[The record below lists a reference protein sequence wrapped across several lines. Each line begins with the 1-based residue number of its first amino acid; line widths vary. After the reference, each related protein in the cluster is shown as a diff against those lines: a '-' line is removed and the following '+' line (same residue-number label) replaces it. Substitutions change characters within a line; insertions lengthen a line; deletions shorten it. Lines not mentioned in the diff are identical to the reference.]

1 MALPTVKLY
10 KHKHAPV
17 FQDFIAAGLPKSYPF
32 YQQAW
37 REMNPFEKG
46 DTITQPVPIQFF
58 GSTTFKKKHKSIP
71 GTTPGAPGWWETKLK
86 GSTDIAEQSIRWDCI
101 RALQAQGVLPSANS
115 VLTYLLGSEKE
126 IDDYSIPGQS
136 IVEMVPRII
145 ILRWQPD
152 VGKINRFRYHVMISA
167 AAFIKIAGTQVVF
180 EHTPGEAVLKQ
191 PPPPKPTD
199 DIHASAGI
207 GTKRRPVDRSSPVV
221 FGKPGPRKVSKSTKK
236 PVKVPESPEGIVD
249 YYEATYTLPDFEEY
263 IDTTIQVLGEL
274 DNAIKAYRLTFERP
288 MDLQLQV
295 QLLAKAK
302 IDMAEAFHQAVPS
315 AVGKAVAPKQWAAST
330 VTMRFNS
337 QFELMD
343 FKGTYMGDPER
354 HPRSPIKVFEP
365 FNLKN
370 KFEKYITNPNA
381 DELDKINRE
390 NSLKHDPLFANQTT
404 NSLFVYLKEIHSK
417 YGMLPPGNRFSTGT
431 TSKGSVSEG
440 VVGFLRKYMW
450 PGPTIVDFGL
460 TRDIIESFIIS
471 DVRMLDENFYKKSRP
486 SRAHMKETARQ
497 NAQSEVA
504 KAYEHIGDAMGTA
517 FVQGKFEKIDN
528 TDDFFKSLLNHVP
541 VPELVRVAAQC
552 LIKALGLD
560 ELKKQFCRDAILKYR
575 EYQTDVLTA
584 LASAG
589 PGGERVALRLELL
602 FETLD
607 NTVQDALRDQIT
619 NGLKSFSKMLSDV
632 PKLDTWRKK
641 SKTKAFI
648 QTMDDQLSLKYA
660 QAGGGDGTT
669 EQPAMGR
676 ANLDAQINTHEKRK
690 AVIKGLLKE
699 LEEREKLFG
708 KEKFET
714 MTSDQNLR
722 TSLLKE
728 RKEIKEKLEGL
739 TKTQN
744 ALHTQ
749 IELYEY
755 LTHPA
760 TGLIKNLVVLDP
772 FIQMQLQDGWPYDF
786 TDLMGE
792 VTPGPDGHHPHAPTT
807 IVAKDRALEGIY
819 NSLSPSGMLARALGG
834 AAAGKLRDKLRKGPG
849 TPMAPVE
856 DGIGADFTYSLDD
869 TPVAQ
874 KRKQF
879 KNNMLP
885 ILEAILLR
893 IDELE
898 TNHVTDGFKAR
909 SITAAN
915 KELDDLFNH
924 PEDGLL
930 ICAAVFAIIPAAIYA
945 LYYLF
950 THADEVEKALQK
962 DTGAIAQAF
971 EKRVEIFL
979 TTDYP
984 IWDIMAAFKEALI
997 QMGINLA
1004 RDLIIS
1010 TIWIIIK
1017 SLMRLCG
1024 DSEKANAPYSPLGQ
1038 IDLSGFII
1046 DSQAEAT
1053 IRESNSFAAISSRT
1067 GLSLEDYEK
1076 LLEDI
1081 SSAFTINQMCSLMEE
1096 TAPDELYEIF
1106 LRFLESLPYLHNTQ
1120 FYDFYVNQNG
1130 IREFLRIIAADIDPE
1145 FFVAAR
1151 NTFERQKRVLLNI
1164 CGGTNEDIKALE
1176 LSDFLSAD
1184 ELRKAMAAAAANR
1197 KSLLAKAL
1205 DSVGDV
1211 LGGPMTPAQLCGP
1224 GEKPSGTKIDPY
1236 HESQRF
1242 ASEQAANAIFGGVE
1256 DIFETEVDRVKTIY
1270 RNTYNVV
1277 RPTAE
1282 GSFLPRFPPISPDTY
1297 GEDTGG
1303 AVPKGWEEVQ
1313 KRAKQTDSGY
1323 AAIEVVEAIASAV
1336 EAAGETTDNAYFTKL
1351 GDDIISFYFDPDEI
1365 IAGYED
1371 YFIPRIKK
1379 KLTFLYSGQLM
1390 TIPGP
1395 VLAPEIAGLLG
1406 TLSGSAMLAPN
1417 WLDLIQ
1423 GYTFAETTPPP
1434 EGSFEAL
1441 TQIHKLE
1448 EDNCTYWI
1456 KAGKGS
1462 GGNAACPDMT
1472 AEEYDDLEKLALEY
1486 TNWENS
1492 ANNVFYNEIKA
1503 LKNEESGVM
1512 ADARFQK
1519 LIQYYALKAKTPWSP
1534 SSAYTDKTCFD
1545 WYEAGKPHDWTGYAS
1560 DCPDMS
1566 LFEFEALKAAV
1577 TGFEDEVRDNLAALY
1592 GDIKVSYTYIDDD
1605 GNQATGSKKKHSKK
1619 KAKDKALDFIK
1630 YMRRFAASTAVLNVR
1645 CAKLQT
1651 KAPTQAK
1658 AAPDPEETESAIEA
1672 AKDEMD
1678 LWSPAGKNANLL
1690 LTVKSTDENATTM
1703 DIITDP
1709 TLYAYAI
1716 EKPPVIPKVM
1726 EKYAKYNGMKSYQK
1740 ETLQTAMENFL
1751 KENDLYLLALNEMF
1765 GGLLQATGRTGLY
1778 LDGGS
1783 AGKEQLGGTTGGI
1796 ADIFENLQLTK
1807 HLPTGA
1813 SQTGECFLGFFNK
1826 RVLNSQVQ
1834 KLTETLNCYSP
1845 MSVSKSATNV
1855 AYIKIALDCVI
1866 RAIVVKE
1873 MMKSLFVFG
1882 FASLDD
1888 LYSYEWSPTEGLED
1902 NPPEPFFGAFLNEE
1916 IERALKKQ
1924 FAVMGGGSFETF
1936 YTEVIEEFITGMMR
1950 ILYQDETMTGE
1961 EAFNIMVRDQ
1971 VGFVKKVLF
1980 NALPRELEE
1989 LEGYFSPKLIQQVKV
2004 GQSVLPDADKY
2015 LAKLEGADAV
2025 DYADQVRVL
2034 TNFELNRYI
2043 NTLDDNAS
2051 VPILKFKAPQT
2062 AGLGLDAIP
2071 TGQFTFQR
2079 FHSMEITNLDF
2090 NAAAPTLTSTN
2101 NLLEVLDGVNSGFV
2115 AEQFVEIKHN
2125 SRFYEKLSENEDMVK
2140 NMQLMFSLWEAQL
2153 ATAWPSALASLLFD
2167 TKLIMLFP
2175 QITPALGNPDWRVI
2189 IGNAAGTM
2197 KNPVIGGE
2205 VGTSI
2210 TFQVANYDRRK
2221 KYRHKS
2227 VLWRLFR
2234 YNFDDSFTAAEK
2246 FALMEEF
2253 PFLDWTMTGKIPA
2266 STFRNLVNAFGS
2278 PINTIEG
2285 LAPESWQYE
2294 EHYHKDFN
2302 LSSDVF
2308 WKSWPR
2314 GEKDL
2319 AAGGTPGTM
2328 MSAILEWLPGGT
2340 KRNSDFWLNNNKD
2353 WYKSLNLEEQT
2364 KLDARLLATGNDEA
2378 ISHKGKTFLGWFFTL
2393 PLDDILTLDFGSRIV
2408 QYVSEVDRPGIQDA
2422 FDESLLGSD
2431 GMSEIGNVPTAS
2443 PTLVDTMIKEKIGK
2457 VDFFDDQG
2465 TESPH
2470 RYIRL
2475 PIYSAEFSAPSE
2487 WNSLTWFE
2495 SMYKIHN
2502 RVIDYGTLAETRLYT
2517 FDDFFKPGVGVLG
2530 VDVIKKEEYDALKSA
2545 YTEHN
2550 AANSSWEWPA
2560 LAYDVDDKAAGLP
2573 GWGLRGR
2580 AFRNTVKRWTTPVIT
2595 QFNETSYI
2603 EAAKVITKSEVFPA
2617 GSTGQT
2623 HSKFRYSIAVGTHTP
2638 SPPASAT
2645 PDTQVT
2651 ATGEQGT
2658 AGNIGEAQKALDKWK
2673 KTDASKPSTVFGT
2686 KTDWLKDHASPYYW
2700 GEGGQPAF
2708 YSWGTDKKGFRG
2720 GFNRLWYDHFTNLIE
2735 KAQWHDSGDPFL
2747 FKLPGTNKKGGMFWF
2762 NGPDDYGMGSPF
2774 QTDEFVPGDHYNDA
2788 ATGYHSGD
2796 HVNWQQS
2803 GMACFKNAD
2812 EARASFDEAYRNTL
2826 APTIFNLEVATK
2838 VIHGH
2843 TEGELPLATRI
2854 LNDFRENG
2862 SPDLK
2867 LWIQQREEF
2876 IAREAGNKSVIG
2888 TYNTKVWTGTGR
2900 FPWNPDYDF
2909 AEPGF
2914 EVAESAES
2922 GGWRDTFILQMFL
2935 WQLQQVETAKD
2946 LYKLGT
2952 KGDIHGTPEWIDIT
2966 YAGFRH
2972 SLADQTA
2979 EGGAVEGSQ
2988 KFTTTGNDY
2997 MAAHGNSQKQ
3007 GRLLDMLGT
3016 DRPFPYEFGT
3026 PVYADYATLVDT
3038 LFPRNPQGKLFDAVL
3053 EPKKDIKTIMAK
3065 FTSVAI
3071 PPHSYV
3077 GKTIESIPLTASDP
3091 NAPTKTAFRE
3101 LMQSFFIRE
3110 QGTMITLIHKLLAE
3124 RYYPQLENN
3133 FNGTIA
3139 MSAETLL
3146 TAIAV
3151 AQGDYQRTSSANA
3164 VNGPSGAPMGGFDF
3178 GSLGVTILKAFL
3190 GALASTVDPTWKTP
3204 WPWNF
3209 GIGPLTP
3216 IGVAAKLLH
3225 ARTSNFSSAANT
3237 PIEEPIVCNDEVDAQ
3252 GAFIKYGPLID
3263 EAPTGKPATVEKP
3276 PTEGTPE

>member
-1 MALPTVKLY
+1 MALPPIKLY
-10 KHKHAPV
+10 KHKHAPK
-17 FQDFIAAGLPKSYPF
+17 FQDFIAASLAKNYPF
-32 YQQAW
+32 YNQVW
-37 REMNPFEKG
+37 RELSVLEKT
-46 DTITQPVPIQFF
+46 DTITKPVPFEIF
-58 GSTTFKKKHKSIP
+58 GTAKIS
-71 GTTPGAPGWWETKLK
+71 GTTASINAAIREDVIKALQQQGLVPNTNSISNFLGGTYQYTNFDGTINVYPRI
-86 GSTDIAEQSIRWDCI
+86 DIAESQKKS
-101 RALQAQGVLPSANS
+101 
-115 VLTYLLGSEKE
+115 TTE
-126 IDDYSIPGQS
+126 I
-136 IVEMVPRII
+136 
-145 ILRWQPD
+145 
-152 VGKINRFRYHVMISA
+152 RYHVYINA
-167 AAFIKIAGTQVVF
+167 AAFIQSRVPALIV
-180 EHTPGEAVLKQ
+180 EHTAGEAALNQ
-191 PPPPKPTD
+191 PPPPKDTGDTHANAGLDTKPSATLQS
-199 DIHASAGI
+199 DI
-207 GTKRRPVDRSSPVV
+207 T
-221 FGKPGPRKVSKSTKK
+221 FGKPGPGKASKSTKK
-236 PVKVPESPEGIVD
+236 PVKVPKSPKGVVD
-249 YYEATYTLPDFEEY
+249 YYEAIYTRPDFEAY

-274 DNAIKAYRLTFERP
+274 DNAIKAYQLTFERP
-288 MDLQLQV
+288 MDLLLQV
-295 QLLAKAK
+295 QLLKKAK
-302 IDMAEAFHQAVPS
+302 IDILPVFEEAQGNYAVSKTHDPDGYAS
-315 AVGKAVAPKQWAAST
+315 AT
-330 VTMRFNS
+330 MTMRFNS

-343 FKGTYMGDPER
+343 FKTKTWKTQIDR
-354 HPRSPIKVFEP
+354 HPRSPIKGFEP

-370 KFEKYITNPNA
+370 KFEKYIVSPTTA
-381 DELDKINRE
+381 ELEQINRE
-390 NSLKHDPLFANQTT
+390 KSLKHDPIFANQTT
-404 NSLFVYLKEIHSK
+404 NSLFAYLKEIHSK
-417 YGMLPPGNRFSTGT
+417 YGLLPPGNRFSTGGT
-431 TSKGSVSEG
+431 GKESVTEG

-471 DVRMLDENFYKKSRP
+471 DVRMLDENFYKQSRP
-486 SRAHMKETARQ
+486 SRAMIKETARQ

-504 KAYEHIGDAMGTA
+504 KAYEHIGDQMGSA
-517 FVQGKFEKIDN
+517 FVQGKFEKINN

-560 ELKKQFCRDAILKYR
+560 ELKKQFCRKAIIKYR
-575 EYQTDVLTA
+575 EYQADIISAV
-584 LASAG
+584 ASSG
-589 PGGERVALRLELL
+589 PAGERVALRLELI
-602 FETLD
+602 FETID
-607 NTVQDALRDQIT
+607 DTVQGALQDQIT
-619 NGLKSFSKMLSDV
+619 NGLKAFSKMMSDV

-641 SKTKAFI
+641 NKMKTFISEMNEQLALKKRQAAANDQDESGALLKANI
-648 QTMDDQLSLKYA
+648 NT
-660 QAGGGDGTT
+660 
-669 EQPAMGR
+669 
-676 ANLDAQINTHEKRK
+676 QINTHEKRK
-690 AVIKGLLKE
+690 AVIKGLLDE

-708 KEKFET
+708 KDKFPQ
-714 MTSDQNLR
+714 SDRKLR
-722 TSLLKE
+722 GSITDGKCTGLLCE
-728 RKEIKEKLEGL
+728 MKEIKEKLKSL
-739 TKTQN
+739 TKTQD
-744 ALHTQ
+744 ALSTQ

-755 LTHPA
+755 LLDPKN
-760 TGLIKNLVVLDP
+760 GLIKNLVALDP
-772 FIQMQLQDGWPYDF
+772 FIQIQLQDAWPYNFVDLDPDF
-786 TDLMGE
+786 GLTGGATDAALKSIHE
-792 VTPGPDGHHPHAPTT
+792 SLAPGLGSAILPG
-807 IVAKDRALEGIY
+807 
-819 NSLSPSGMLARALGG
+819 ALGG
-834 AAAGKLRDKLRKGPG
+834 AAAAKLQAKLKAPMSKAEPG
-849 TPMAPVE
+849 L
-856 DGIGADFTYSLDD
+856 GIEYVYSLSD
-869 TPVAQ
+869 TPIAQ

-909 SITAAN
+909 SITAAE
-915 KELDDLFNH
+915 KELDDLFND
-924 PEDGLL
+924 PNDGLL

-962 DTGAIAQAF
+962 DTQAIAQAF

-979 TTDYP
+979 TTEYP
-984 IWDIMAAFKEALI
+984 VADIMKAFKEALI

-1010 TIWIIIK
+1010 AIWLIIK
-1017 SLMRLCG
+1017 ALMRLCS
-1024 DSEKANAPYSPLGQ
+1024 DSEKTNAPYSPLGQ
-1038 IDLSGFII
+1038 IDLSAFII

-1053 IRESNSFAAISSRT
+1053 IRESNSFATVSSRT

-1076 LLEDI
+1076 LLGDI

-1106 LRFLESLPYLHNTQ
+1106 LLFLQSLPYLHNTQ

-1151 NTFERQKRVLLNI
+1151 NNFERQKRILLNI

-1176 LSDFLSAD
+1176 LSDFMSPE
-1184 ELRKAMAAAAANR
+1184 ELRNAMAAAAANR

-1256 DIFETEVDRVKTIY
+1256 DIFETEVGRVKTIY
-1270 RNTYNVV
+1270 RNTYNAV
-1277 RPTAE
+1277 RPTAD
-1282 GSFLPRFPPISPDTY
+1282 GSFLPLFPPISAATY
-1297 GEDTGG
+1297 GKDKDEDG
-1303 AVPKGWEEVQ
+1303 VPIDAWDEVK

-1323 AAIEVVEAIASAV
+1323 AAVEVMEAIAQAV
-1336 EAAGETTDNAYFTKL
+1336 ESAGETTDNSYFTKL
-1351 GDDIISFYFDPDEI
+1351 GDDMISFYFDPDEI

-1395 VLAPEIAGLLG
+1395 VLPPGMAGLI
-1406 TLSGSAMLAPN
+1406 LSGSAMLAPT

-1423 GYTFAETTPPP
+1423 GYTFVTPDETEPP
-1434 EGSFEAL
+1434 EGSFEAH
-1441 TQIHKLE
+1441 TQIQKL
-1448 EDNCTYWI
+1448 DADDCVYWI

-1472 AEEYDDLEKLALEY
+1472 AEEYDDLEKLAQEY
-1486 TNWENS
+1486 IKWEDALN
-1492 ANNVFYNEIKA
+1492 ANTKFYNEIKA
-1503 LKNEESGVM
+1503 LENEESGVM
-1512 ADARFQK
+1512 ADPRFQK
-1519 LIQYYALKAKTPWSP
+1519 LIQYYALKAKTPWTP

-1545 WYEAGKPHDWTGYAS
+1545 WYEAGKPDSWTTHVS

-1566 LFEFEALKAAV
+1566 LLEFEALKAAV
-1577 TGFEDEVRDNLAALY
+1577 TGFEDEVRDNLATLY
-1592 GDIKVSYTYIDDD
+1592 GDMKVTHEATDED
-1605 GNQATGSKKKHSKK
+1605 GNLIYSTKPKYSKK
-1619 KAKDKALDFIK
+1619 KAKDKAWDFIH
-1630 YMRRFAASTAVLNVR
+1630 YMRRFAQSTAVLNVR

-1651 KAPTQAK
+1651 KAPTQAE
-1658 AAPDPEETESAIEA
+1658 AATNAAETEAATVE
-1672 AKDEMD
+1672 AKDEME
-1678 LWSPAGKNANLL
+1678 LWAPAGQTANIL
-1690 LTVKSTDENATTM
+1690 LTVKSTDENAITM
-1703 DIITDP
+1703 DIVTDP
-1709 TLYAYAI
+1709 TLYAYAA

-1726 EKYAKYNGMKSYQK
+1726 EKYAKYNGMKFYQN
-1740 ETLQTAMENFL
+1740 EALQTAMESFL
-1751 KENDLYLLALNEMF
+1751 IENDLFLLALNEMF
-1765 GGLLQATGRTGLY
+1765 GGLLQATGRNGLY

-1783 AGKEQLGGTTGGI
+1783 AGKEQMGGTTGGV
-1796 ADIFENLQLTK
+1796 ADMFDKLRLTK

-1845 MSVSKSATNV
+1845 MSVTKSATNV

-1888 LYSYEWSPTEGLED
+1888 LYSYEWSPTEGIED
-1902 NPPEPFFGAFLNEE
+1902 NPPQPFFGAFLDEE

-1950 ILYQDETMTGE
+1950 ILYQDETMTGS
-1961 EAFNIMVRDQ
+1961 EAFNIIVSDQ
-1971 VGFVKKVLF
+1971 VSFVKKVLF
-1980 NALPRELEE
+1980 SALPHELQE

-2004 GQSVLPDADKY
+2004 GEGVATADKY
-2015 LAKLEGADAV
+2015 LGQLEGANAV

-2043 NTLDDNAS
+2043 DTLDGAHQGEDVLW
-2051 VPILKFKAPQT
+2051 VPIKFKAPQSP
-2062 AGLGLDAIP
+2062 GVGLDAIP
-2071 TGQFTFQR
+2071 TGQFTFQYS
-2079 FHSMEITNLDF
+2079 HTTPITNLDF
-2090 NAAAPTLTSTN
+2090 NAAAPALTSTN

-2115 AEQFVEIKHN
+2115 AEQFVEIDYN
-2125 SRFYEKLSENEDMVK
+2125 SRFYEKLSGSEDMIK
-2140 NMQLMFSLWEAQL
+2140 NMQLMFALWEAQL
-2153 ATAWPSALASLLFD
+2153 VIDQATLAFFLFD

-2175 QITPALGNPDWRVI
+2175 QIMPALRNPGIAVA
-2189 IGNAAGTM
+2189 IGHAAGTM
-2197 KNPVIGGE
+2197 VNSESAGLTVHQANDHRID
-2205 VGTSI
+2205 
-2210 TFQVANYDRRK
+2210 NYDRRK

-2234 YNFDDSFTAAEK
+2234 YNFDDSFTVAEK
-2246 FALMEEF
+2246 LDLIQEF
-2253 PFLDWTMTGKIPA
+2253 PFLDWGMTGKIPVSA
-2266 STFRNLVNAFGS
+2266 FRDMVSQFRS
-2278 PINTIEG
+2278 PIDTIADLE
-2285 LAPESWQYE
+2285 PEWWQYE

-2314 GEKDL
+2314 GETYLDSMGT
-2319 AAGGTPGTM
+2319 AGGVNAM
-2328 MSAILEWLPGGT
+2328 MTSILKWLPGGGT
-2340 KRNSDFWLNNNKD
+2340 RNSDFWLTNNHG
-2353 WYKSLNLEEQT
+2353 WYKNLSLEERT
-2364 KLDARLLATGNDEA
+2364 KLDARLAVTGNDEA
-2378 ISHKGKTFLGWFFTL
+2378 ITHKGKTFLGWFFTL
-2393 PLDDILTLDFGSRIV
+2393 PLDEILTLDFGARLV

-2431 GMSEIGNVPTAS
+2431 GISDIGNVPTAS
-2443 PTLVDTMIKEKIGK
+2443 PGLVDTMLKEKIGK

-2465 TESPH
+2465 AESPH
-2470 RYIRL
+2470 RYVRL
-2475 PIYSAEFSAPSE
+2475 PIYSSEFSAAPE

-2495 SMYKIHN
+2495 SMYKVHH
-2502 RVIDYGTLAETRLYT
+2502 RVTDLGTLAENRLYT

-2530 VDVIKKEEYDALKSA
+2530 ADVIKKEEYDALKNA
-2545 YTEHN
+2545 YTEHS
-2550 AANSSWEWPA
+2550 AVNSSWEWPA
-2560 LAYDVDDKAAGLP
+2560 LAYDVDEDAAGLH
-2573 GWGLRGR
+2573 GLGLRGR

-2603 EAAKVITKSEVFPA
+2603 EAANTITKSEVFPA
-2617 GSTGQT
+2617 GATGQT
-2623 HSKFRYSIAVGTHTP
+2623 HSLFTYRIRVGTYTP
-2638 SPPASAT
+2638 TDSEGKKGQPVA
-2645 PDTQVT
+2645 VW
-2651 ATGEQGT
+2651 GT
-2658 AGNIGEAQKALDKWK
+2658 RAN
-2673 KTDASKPSTVFGT
+2673 
-2686 KTDWLKDHASPYYW
+2686 WLKDNASPYYW
-2700 GEGGQPAF
+2700 GAGGSPAF
-2708 YSWGTDKKGFRG
+2708 YNWGTDKKGFRG

-2747 FKLPGTNKKGGMFWF
+2747 FKLPGTNKKGGGFWF
-2762 NGPDDYGMGSPF
+2762 PGADYAMGSPF

-2788 ATGYHSGD
+2788 TTKNYSGD

-2826 APTIFNLEVATK
+2826 APTIFNLEVADK

-2876 IAREAGNKSVIG
+2876 IAREASNKSVIG
-2888 TYNTKVWTGTGR
+2888 TYKNKKVWTGTGR
-2900 FPWNPDYDF
+2900 FPWNPNYDF

-2935 WQLQQVETAKD
+2935 WQLQQVEKAKD

-2952 KGDIHGTPEWIDIT
+2952 KGDIQGTPEWVDIT
-2966 YAGFRH
+2966 YAAFR
-2972 SLADQTA
+2972 SSMAGTA
-2979 EGGAVEGSQ
+2979 TSAGALSGWY
-2988 KFTTTGNDY
+2988 KFDDTGNDY
-2997 MAAHGNSQKQ
+2997 VGTYGNSQKQ
-3007 GRLLDMLGT
+3007 GELLDMLGT
-3016 DRPFPYEFGT
+3016 DRPFPYEQNAL
-3026 PVYADYATLVDT
+3026 VYADYAALVDV
-3038 LFPRNPQGKLFDAVL
+3038 LFPPPPPPGVPEQ
-3053 EPKKDIKTIMAK
+3053 EPKKDINTIMAK
-3065 FTSVAI
+3065 FANMAI

-3077 GKTIESIPLTASDP
+3077 GKTIESTPKTASDP
-3091 NAPTKTAFRE
+3091 HAPTQAAFRE

-3133 FNGTIA
+3133 FNGTIS

-3178 GSLGVTILKAFL
+3178 GSLGITILKAFL

-3225 ARTSNFSSAANT
+3225 GRTSNFSSAADT
-3237 PIEEPIVCNDEVDAQ
+3237 PIEEPIVCNDEVDEQ
-3252 GAFIKYGPLID
+3252 GSFIKYGPLID
-3263 EAPTGKPATVEKP
+3263 QAPSGDPATTETP
-3276 PTEGTPE
+3276 PSDAPSE

>member
-1 MALPTVKLY
+1 MALPPVKLY
-10 KHKHAPV
+10 KHGKAPK
-17 FQDFIAAGLPKSYPF
+17 FQDFVNAALPKKYPF
-32 YQQAW
+32 YNQVW
-37 REMNPFEKG
+37 REALPTVAQK
-46 DTITQPVPIQFF
+46 PVPFHLF
-58 GSTTFKKKHKSIP
+58 G
-71 GTTPGAPGWWETKLK
+71 
-86 GSTDIAEQSIRWDCI
+86 IANISATVSAEAAARKDAIKTLQSQHIS
-101 RALQAQGVLPSANS
+101 GLPSSWGDLGNVADKNESDANF
-115 VLTYLLGSEKE
+115 LEGSYQWESSGVV
-126 IDDYSIPGQS
+126 Y
-136 IVEMVPRII
+136 VYPRIE
-145 ILRWQPD
+145 LVEHQKD
-152 VGKINRFRYHVMISA
+152 KVANKIRYHVVINA
-167 AAFIKIAGTQVVF
+167 VAFEKVKNSDLII
-180 EHTPGEAVLKQ
+180 EYTPGEAVLKQ
-191 PPPPKPTD
+191 PPPPKDTGD
-199 DIHASAGI
+199 THAAAGL
-207 GTKRRPVDRSSPVV
+207 GTKPSPTLPAVST
-221 FGKPGPRKVSKSTKK
+221 FGKASKSTKK
-236 PVKVPESPEGIVD
+236 PVKEPKSPKGVVD
-249 YYEATYTLPDFEEY
+249 YYEAIYTRPDFEEY

-274 DNAIKAYRLTFERP
+274 DNAIKAYQLTFERP
-288 MDLQLQV
+288 MDLLLQV
-295 QLLAKAK
+295 QLLKKAK
-302 IDMAEAFHQAVPS
+302 IDILPVFEEAQTGPAMSKSIDPDGYAS
-315 AVGKAVAPKQWAAST
+315 AT
-330 VTMRFNS
+330 MTMRFNS

-343 FKGTYMGDPER
+343 FKTKTWKTQIER

-365 FNLKN
+365 FSLKN
-370 KFEKYITNPNA
+370 KFEKYIVSPTTA
-381 DELDKINRE
+381 ELEQINRE
-390 NSLKHDPLFANQTT
+390 KSLKHDPIFANQTT

-417 YGMLPPGNRFSTGT
+417 YGLLPPGNRFSTGAG
-431 TSKGSVSEG
+431 KESVTEG

-460 TRDIIESFIIS
+460 TRDIIETFIIS
-471 DVRMLDENFYKKSRP
+471 DVRMLDENFYKQSRP
-486 SRAHMKETARQ
+486 SRAMIKESARQ

-504 KAYEHIGDAMGTA
+504 KAYEHIGDQMGSA
-517 FVQGKFEKIDN
+517 FVQGKFEKINN

-560 ELKKQFCRDAILKYR
+560 ELKKQFCRKAIIKYR
-575 EYQTDVLTA
+575 EYQADIISAV
-584 LASAG
+584 ASSG
-589 PGGERVALRLELL
+589 PAGERVALRLELI
-602 FETLD
+602 FETID
-607 NTVQDALRDQIT
+607 DTVQGALQDQIT
-619 NGLKSFSKMLSDV
+619 NGLKAFSKMMADV

-641 SKTKAFI
+641 NKMKTFISEMNEQLALKKRQAAANDQDESGALLKANI
-648 QTMDDQLSLKYA
+648 NT
-660 QAGGGDGTT
+660 
-669 EQPAMGR
+669 
-676 ANLDAQINTHEKRK
+676 QINTHEKRK
-690 AVIKGLLKE
+690 AVIKDLLDE

-708 KEKFET
+708 KDKFPQ
-714 MTSDQNLR
+714 SDQKLR
-722 TSLLKE
+722 TKFIAE
-728 RKEIKEKLEGL
+728 MKEIKEKLKSL
-739 TKTQN
+739 TKTQD
-744 ALHTQ
+744 ALSTQ
-749 IELYEY
+749 ILLYEY
-755 LTHPA
+755 LLDPTD
-760 TGLIKNLVVLDP
+760 GLIKNLVALDP
-772 FIQMQLQDGWPYDF
+772 FIQIQLQDAWPYNFVDLDQDF
-786 TDLMGE
+786 GLSAGATDAALKSIHE
-792 VTPGPDGHHPHAPTT
+792 SLAPGLGSAILPG
-807 IVAKDRALEGIY
+807 
-819 NSLSPSGMLARALGG
+819 ALGG
-834 AAAGKLRDKLRKGPG
+834 AAAAKLQAKLKAPMSKAEPG
-849 TPMAPVE
+849 L
-856 DGIGADFTYSLDD
+856 GIEYVYSLSD
-869 TPVAQ
+869 TPIAQ

-909 SITAAN
+909 SITAAT
-915 KELDDLFNH
+915 KELDDLFND
-924 PEDGLL
+924 PNDGLL

-962 DTGAIAQAF
+962 DTQAIAQAF

-979 TTDYP
+979 TTEYP
-984 IWDIMAAFKEALI
+984 VADIMKAFKEALI

-1010 TIWIIIK
+1010 AIWLVIK
-1017 SLMRLCG
+1017 ALMRLCS
-1024 DSEKANAPYSPLGQ
+1024 DSEKTNAPYSPLGQ
-1038 IDLSGFII
+1038 IDLSAFII

-1053 IRESNSFAAISSRT
+1053 IRESNSFATVSSRT

-1076 LLEDI
+1076 LLGDI

-1106 LRFLESLPYLHNTQ
+1106 LLFLQSLPYLHNTQ

-1151 NTFERQKRVLLNI
+1151 NTFERQKRILLNI

-1176 LSDFLSAD
+1176 LSDFMSPE
-1184 ELRKAMAAAAANR
+1184 ELRNAMAAAAANR
-1197 KSLLAKAL
+1197 RSLLSKAL
-1205 DSVGDV
+1205 DSVGDI

-1270 RNTYNVV
+1270 RNTYNAV
-1277 RPTAE
+1277 RPTSK
-1282 GSFLPRFPPISPDTY
+1282 GSFLPEFPLLSGYNAAEEAGDTSSW
-1297 GEDTGG
+1297 DDL
-1303 AVPKGWEEVQ
+1303 KGH
-1313 KRAKQTDSGY
+1313 AKQTDSGY
-1323 AAIEVVEAIASAV
+1323 AAVEVVEAIAQAV
-1336 EAAGETTDNAYFTKL
+1336 ESAGETTDNSYFTKL
-1351 GDDIISFYFDPDEI
+1351 GDDMISFYFDPDEI

-1371 YFIPRIKK
+1371 YFIPKIKK

-1395 VLAPEIAGLLG
+1395 ALSPGGAAGMAGLI
-1406 TLSGSAMLAPN
+1406 LSGSAMLAPN

-1423 GYTFAETTPPP
+1423 GYTFVTPDDVGEPP
-1434 EGSFEAL
+1434 EGSFEAH
-1441 TQIHKLE
+1441 TQIQKL
-1448 EDNCTYWI
+1448 DADDCVYWI

-1472 AEEYDDLEKLALEY
+1472 AEEYDDLEKLAVEY
-1486 TNWENS
+1486 IKWEDS
-1492 ANNVFYNEIKA
+1492 LPGSVEGANTKFYNEIKA
-1503 LKNEESGVM
+1503 LKNEDSGGM
-1512 ADARFQK
+1512 ADPRFQK
-1519 LIQYYALKAKTPWSP
+1519 LIQYYALKAKTPWTP

-1545 WYEAGKPHDWTGYAS
+1545 WYEAGKPDSWTTHVS

-1566 LFEFEALKAAV
+1566 LLEFEALKAAV

-1592 GDIKVSYTYIDDD
+1592 GLELTTYTYIDAN
-1605 GNQATGSKKKHSKK
+1605 GFTQKGVKKKYSKK
-1619 KAKDKALDFIK
+1619 KAKDLAWDFIH
-1630 YMRRFAASTAVLNVR
+1630 YMRRFAQATAVLNVR

-1658 AAPDPEETESAIEA
+1658 AAPDPEETEAAVTS
-1672 AKDEMD
+1672 AKDEME
-1678 LWSPAGKNANLL
+1678 LWAPAGQTANIL
-1690 LTVKSTDENATTM
+1690 LTVKSTDENAITM
-1703 DIITDP
+1703 DIVTDP
-1709 TLYAYAI
+1709 TLYAYAV

-1726 EKYAKYNGMKSYQK
+1726 EKYAKYNGMKFYQK
-1740 ETLQTAMENFL
+1740 EALQTAMESFL
-1751 KENDLYLLALNEMF
+1751 IENDLFLLALNEMF
-1765 GGLLQATGRTGLY
+1765 GGLLLATGRNGLY

-1783 AGKEQLGGTTGGI
+1783 TGKEQTGGTTGGV
-1796 ADIFENLQLTK
+1796 ADMFDKLRLTK

-1845 MSVSKSATNV
+1845 MSVTNSATNV

-1888 LYSYEWSPTEGLED
+1888 LYSYEWSPTEGIED
-1902 NPPEPFFGAFLNEE
+1902 NPPQPFFGAFLDEE

-1950 ILYQDETMTGE
+1950 ILYQDETMTGS
-1961 EAFNIMVRDQ
+1961 EAFNIIVSDQ
-1971 VGFVKKVLF
+1971 VSFVKKVLF
-1980 NALPRELEE
+1980 SALPHELQE
-1989 LEGYFSPKLIQQVKV
+1989 LEGHFSPKLIQQVKV
-2004 GQSVLPDADKY
+2004 GEGVAEADKY
-2015 LAKLEGADAV
+2015 LGQLEGANAV

-2043 NTLDDNAS
+2043 DTLDGPVTAAAGEDP
-2051 VPILKFKAPQT
+2051 VLPIKFKAPQSP
-2062 AGLGLDAIP
+2062 GVGLDQIP
-2071 TGQFTFQR
+2071 TGQFTFQYS
-2079 FHSMEITNLDF
+2079 HTNPITNLDF

-2115 AEQFVEIKHN
+2115 AEQFVEIDYN
-2125 SRFYEKLSENEDMVK
+2125 SRFYEKLSESEAMIK
-2140 NMQLMFSLWEAQL
+2140 NMQLMFSLWEAQ
-2153 ATAWPSALASLLFD
+2153 AAVDPAALAFFLFD

-2175 QITPALGNPDWRVI
+2175 QIMPTLNPEPAGTIAHHAGAMGNPN
-2189 IGNAAGTM
+2189 IGEDSDDEARIRRG
-2197 KNPVIGGE
+2197 
-2205 VGTSI
+2205 
-2210 TFQVANYDRRK
+2210 NYDRRK
-2221 KYRHKS
+2221 KDRHKS

-2234 YNFDDSFTAAEK
+2234 YNFDDSFTVAEK
-2246 FALMEEF
+2246 LDLIQEF
-2253 PFLDWTMTGKIPA
+2253 PFLDWGMTGKIPVSA
-2266 STFRNLVNAFGS
+2266 FRGMVSQFRS
-2278 PINTIEG
+2278 PIDTIAD
-2285 LAPESWQYE
+2285 LDPEWWQYE
-2294 EHYHKDFN
+2294 EQYHKDFN

-2314 GEKDL
+2314 GQSSLDSMGT
-2319 AAGGTPGTM
+2319 AGGVNAM
-2328 MSAILEWLPGGT
+2328 MTSILKWLPGGSV
-2340 KRNSDFWLNNNKD
+2340 RNSDFWLTNNHG
-2353 WYKSLNLEEQT
+2353 WYKNLSLEERT
-2364 KLDARLLATGNDEA
+2364 KLDARLAVTGNDEA
-2378 ISHKGKTFLGWFFTL
+2378 ITHKGKTFLGWFFTL
-2393 PLDDILTLDFGSRIV
+2393 PLDEILTLDFGARLV

-2431 GMSEIGNVPTAS
+2431 GISDIGNVPTAS
-2443 PTLVDTMIKEKIGK
+2443 PVLVDTMLKEKIGK

-2465 TESPH
+2465 AESPH
-2470 RYIRL
+2470 RYVRL
-2475 PIYSAEFSAPSE
+2475 PIYSSEFSAAPE

-2495 SMYKIHN
+2495 SMYKVHH
-2502 RVIDYGTLAETRLYT
+2502 RVTDLGTLAEKRLYT

-2530 VDVIKKEEYDALKSA
+2530 ADVIKKEEYDALKNA
-2545 YTEHN
+2545 YTEHS
-2550 AANSSWEWPA
+2550 AVNSSWEWPA
-2560 LAYDVDDKAAGLP
+2560 LVYDVDEEAAGLH
-2573 GWGLRGR
+2573 GYGIRGK

-2603 EAAKVITKSEVFPA
+2603 EAANTITKSEVFPA

-2623 HSKFRYSIAVGTHTP
+2623 HSLFTYSIQTGARKISGE
-2638 SPPASAT
+2638 SWPPIYVPTYSQ
-2645 PDTQVT
+2645 TQ
-2651 ATGEQGT
+2651 
-2658 AGNIGEAQKALDKWK
+2658 K
-2673 KTDASKPSTVFGT
+2673 
-2686 KTDWLKDHASPYYW
+2686 WLKDHASPYYW
-2700 GEGGQPAF
+2700 GEGGTPAF

-2747 FKLPGTNKKGGMFWF
+2747 FKLPGTNKKGGGFWF
-2762 NGPDDYGMGSPF
+2762 SGPDDYAMGSPF
-2774 QTDEFVPGDHYNDA
+2774 QTDEYVPGDHYNDA
-2788 ATGYHSGD
+2788 TTKWYSGD
-2796 HVNWQQS
+2796 YVNWQQS

-2826 APTIFNLEVATK
+2826 APTIFNLEVADK

-2876 IAREAGNKSVIG
+2876 IAREASNKSVIG
-2888 TYNTKVWTGTGR
+2888 TYKGKVWTGTGR
-2900 FPWNPDYDF
+2900 FPWNPNYDF
-2909 AEPGF
+2909 AEVDF

-2935 WQLQQVETAKD
+2935 WQLQQVEKAKD

-2952 KGDIHGTPEWIDIT
+2952 KGDIHGTPEWVDIT
-2966 YAGFRH
+2966 YAAFRS
-2972 SLADQTA
+2972 SLA
-2979 EGGAVEGSQ
+2979 G
-2988 KFTTTGNDY
+2988 TTTTTSGIQTGYGGFNDKGNNY
-2997 MAAHGNSQKQ
+2997 MGAYGNSQKQ
-3007 GRLLDMLGT
+3007 GELLDMLGT
-3016 DRPFPYEFGT
+3016 DRPFPYEQNAL
-3026 PVYADYATLVDT
+3026 VYADYAALVDV
-3038 LFPRNPQGKLFDAVL
+3038 LFPPAPPPGVSEQ
-3053 EPKKDIKTIMAK
+3053 EPKKDINTIMAK
-3065 FTSVAI
+3065 FANMAI

-3077 GKTIESIPLTASDP
+3077 GKTIESTPKTASDP
-3091 NAPTKTAFRE
+3091 HAPTQAAFRE

-3133 FNGTIA
+3133 FNGTIS

-3164 VNGPSGAPMGGFDF
+3164 INGPSGAPMGGFDF
-3178 GSLGVTILKAFL
+3178 GSLGITILKAFL

-3204 WPWNF
+3204 WPWNM

-3225 ARTSNFSSAANT
+3225 GRTSNFSSAADT
-3237 PIEEPIVCNDEVDAQ
+3237 PIEEPIVCNDEVDEQ
-3252 GAFIKYGPLID
+3252 GSFIKYGPLID
-3263 EAPTGKPATVEKP
+3263 QAPSGIPATTETP
-3276 PTEGTPE
+3276 PSDAPSE